1 MSRGL
6 CGVFAHEDSL
16 VTCVERARGEGLTV
30 REVFSPVP
38 SHELLHMLRPKR
50 SPVRFVTFAG
60 GITGLVAG
68 LTLALWTSMEWDLIV
83 GGKPV
88 TSIVPFMVVGFEA
101 TILLGAIATLAA
113 LVFFSRLP
121 YTRFPGPA
129 FRPEFTK
136 DRFGLWIEVPEGRQ
150 EEARA
155 LLEEAG
161 ALEVH
166 EVAREDGP

>member
-1 MSRGL
+1 MSRGI
-6 CGVFAHEDSL
+6 CGVYAHEDSL
-16 VTCVERARGEGLTV
+16 LESVRAARDKGFTV

-38 SHELLHMLRPKR
+38 SHHILEVMRPGR
-50 SPVRFVTFAG
+50 SPVRFVTFVG

-68 LTLALWTSMEWDLIV
+68 LALALWTSMEWDLIV

-101 TILLGAIATLAA
+101 TILLGAIATLTA
-113 LVFFSRLP
+113 LVLFSRLP

-136 DRFGLWIEVPEGRQ
+136 DRFGLWLVASDDRI
-150 EEARA
+150 EEARS
-155 LLEEAG
+155 LLEEGG

-166 EVAREDGP
+166 DVDGEGAP